1 MAESPSTAALALPL
15 RAVNVSSPDGW
26 NFGWCAVDANNRI
39 IGYCMTEAQAKQLVA
54 PFAHADSA
62 TAADYEEVLADHRR
76 LVRELDVLLNG
87 EEGAAPQ
94 ASLCDIVMQVK
105 KQGLRSAELA
115 PYKTVEAM
123 RSDAALGQQC
133 EGLIALKTHFTGE
146 PPYVGN
152 EGVLRALREALDELT
167 RLRAMFAAATDVQ
180 GDDEVLKYVTSGNAI
195 PVTRC
200 TVSADLIRQL
210 VARSAEGRR
219 AQWVADLEDLNR
231 RIGDLRVKHGADP
244 NETLDQW
251 IARLAG
257 GTPSVTMVYCGTCN
271 RDMPSGVYCGRC
283 GRMITAPQSATARLE
298 IPAEVFDGHAVF
310 LEACSAAGPD
320 PTLRSHHV
328 SAVLDALA
336 RLMRKNAA
344 TDSGISKSS
353 G

>member
-62 TAADYEEVLADHRR
+62 TPADYEEVLADHRR

-210 VARSAEGRR
+210 VARSAVARSEPKWNAWAVQYTLSCSRSVEATIRQSGVARR
-219 AQWVADLEDLNR
+219 AITRRLHREHRRVRFLN
-231 RIGDLRVKHGADP
+231 
-244 NETLDQW
+244 
-251 IARLAG
+251 
-257 GTPSVTMVYCGTCN
+257 
-271 RDMPSGVYCGRC
+271 
-283 GRMITAPQSATARLE
+283 SATVRNCTTGN
-298 IPAEVFDGHAVF
+298 PGRSFRRPRSF
-310 LEACSAAGPD
+310 LGG
-320 PTLRSHHV
+320 V
-328 SAVLDALA
+328 
-336 RLMRKNAA
+336 
-344 TDSGISKSS
+344 
-353 G
+353 

>member
-1 MAESPSTAALALPL
+1 MAESPSTATLALPL

-54 PFAHADSA
+54 PFAQADSA

-210 VARSAEGRR
+210 VARSAVAPITDEWR
-219 AQWVADLEDLNR
+219 AAALRLGEQLATTGPNGYYAMTPTQWLEWCENAL
-231 RIGDLRVKHGADP
+231 P
-244 NETLDQW
+244 
-251 IARLAG
+251 
-257 GTPSVTMVYCGTCN
+257 
-271 RDMPSGVYCGRC
+271 
-283 GRMITAPQSATARLE
+283 SATARLE

>member
-1 MAESPSTAALALPL
+1 MAESPSTATLALPL
-15 RAVNVSSPDGW
+15 RAVNVSAPDGW

-62 TAADYEEVLADHRR
+62 TPADYEEVLADHRR

-210 VARSAEGRR
+210 VARSAVGFTKLATLIDDINIDRYGKPLR
-219 AQWVADLEDLNR
+219 AALHLCNDLADE
-231 RIGDLRVKHGADP
+231 
-244 NETLDQW
+244 LDR
-251 IARLAG
+251 A
-257 GTPSVTMVYCGTCN
+257 M
-271 RDMPSGVYCGRC
+271 
-283 GRMITAPQSATARLE
+283 QSATARLE

>member
-1 MAESPSTAALALPL
+1 MGQESPSTAALALPL

-39 IGYCMTEAQAKQLVA
+39 IGYCMTETQAKQLVA

-62 TAADYEEVLADHRR
+62 TPADYEEVLADHRR

-210 VARSAEGRR
+210 VARSAVARSEPKWNAWAVQYTLSCLDRWKQRFDR
-219 AQWVADLEDLNR
+219 AGWHDELSRVDCIANIVASDF
-231 RIGDLRVKHGADP
+231 
-244 NETLDQW
+244 
-251 IARLAG
+251 
-257 GTPSVTMVYCGTCN
+257 S
-271 RDMPSGVYCGRC
+271 
-283 GRMITAPQSATARLE
+283 TAPQSATARLE